1 MYHTKYGKGDIIF
14 DLVINSDAFVF
25 PMDGVVAVNLEYEQY
40 IFQTHLYHQVI
51 QVERSTQGRMGY
63 KLFLAHV
70 HLLLF
75 QSIKTETEEYLI
87 LHKCS

>member
-1 MYHTKYGKGDIIF
+1 MYHYIKYGKGDIIF

-40 IFQTHLYHQVI
+40 TFQTHLYHQVI

-63 KLFLAHV
+63 KLY
-70 HLLLF
+70 LLM
-75 QSIKTETEEYLI
+75 SIGLGSQLRLKLKNT
-87 LHKCS
+87 